1 MNLRRKFNV
10 SVIQMN
16 VELPHLLFRWLHVL
30 SGVMWVGQLWSLV
43 LVQRLLPREP
53 TDGGLRIFL
62 LRVHNWHRW
71 AATLTWI
78 TGIPLLGIVYYGGG
92 ALTWPEQS
100 AGLAMGVG
108 FTALFVGWILYDAIW
123 IRLARAQATA
133 AALSFVLF
141 IGAAIGFSR
150 LMTGRA
156 MFIHLGAM
164 MATIMLGNIHGRIWP
179 AERRRLTAGI
189 PLPKPS
195 SEVIDIA
202 ASRLRHN
209 AALAVAVILFMVSN
223 HFPLVYGHS
232 MAWLIAPGIVSL
244 GWLLSRLLYVRTVTP
259 SGILPS
265 AAAS

>member
-1 MNLRRKFNV
+1 MN
-10 SVIQMN
+10 I
-16 VELPHLLFRWLHVL
+16 ELPHLLFRWLHVL

-43 LVQRLLPREP
+43 LVPRTLPGESP
-53 TDGGLRIFL
+53 DAGLRMFL
-62 LRVHNWHRW
+62 LRAHNWHRW

-78 TGIPLLGIVYYGGG
+78 TGIPLLSIVYYGGG
-92 ALTWPEQS
+92 ALIWPEQS

-123 IRLARAQATA
+123 IRLARSQATA
-133 AALSFVLF
+133 VAVSLVLFTIAAL
-141 IGAAIGFSR
+141 GFSR

-164 MATIMLGNIHGRIWP
+164 MATIMLGNIHARIWP
-179 AERRRLTAGI
+179 AERRRLTAPN
-189 PLPKPS
+189 PLPKPAPDL
-195 SEVIDIA
+195 VDLA

-232 MAWLIAPGIVSL
+232 MAWLIAPGVVSL
-244 GWLLSRLLYVRTVTP
+244 GWLLSRLLYVRNVTP

-265 AAAS
+265 TAAS